1 MMVASLV
8 KFQREAKTLP
18 GLLSEGSLCCLVS
31 WGAEETATINK
42 RPEPL
47 K

>member
-1 MMVASLV
+1 MEAWLM

-18 GLLSEGSLCCLVS
+18 GHLCEESVVS
-31 WGAEETATINK
+31 AGAEELATINK